1 MGVFDKIK
9 EAIWGKEAE
18 TVPPVRTASVASPA
32 TASPAGSAAVP
43 SSVSPAKPS
52 VVAKAPEAG
61 VPASSPA
68 RSQAPSSD
76 EHPSQ
81 NPPAQA
87 VDVGAILD
95 AAVKRNGQKLEWRR
109 SIVDLMK
116 ALDLDSSL
124 ANRKELAQELNY
136 AGDTNNSATMNV
148 WLHKAL
154 MKKLAENGGKVPA
167 DLAD

>member
-18 TVPPVRTASVASPA
+18 TVPPIRTASAASPA
-32 TASPAGSAAVP
+32 TASPAGSSAVP
-43 SSVSPAKPS
+43 SSVAPAKPS
-52 VVAKAPEAG
+52 VVTKAPEG
-61 VPASSPA
+61 GLPASSPVPSA
-68 RSQAPSSD
+68 SQSLNESP
-76 EHPSQ
+76 PQ
-81 NPPAQA
+81 NPSAQA

-95 AAVKRNGQKLEWRR
+95 AAVKRNGQKLDWRR

-136 AGDTNNSATMNV
+136 AGDTNDSATMNV

>member
-9 EAIWGKEAE
+9 EAIWGKEVE
-18 TVPPVRTASVASPA
+18 TVPVRTASAVAPA
-32 TASPAGSAAVP
+32 TASQARSSAVP

-68 RSQAPSSD
+68 PSQAPSSD
-76 EHPSQ
+76 ENLSK
-81 NPPAQA
+81 NPPTQV

-136 AGDTNNSATMNV
+136 AGDTNDSATMNV

-154 MKKLAENGGKVPA
+154 MKKLAENGGRVPA
-167 DLAD
+167 DLSD

>member
-1 MGVFDKIK
+1 MGVFDKIR

-18 TVPPVRTASVASPA
+18 TAPPVRTASAAAPA
-32 TASPAGSAAVP
+32 TASPARSSAMP

-52 VVAKAPEAG
+52 VVAKAREAG

-68 RSQAPSSD
+68 PSQAPSSD

-81 NPPAQA
+81 NSPAQA

-136 AGDTNNSATMNV
+136 AGDTTDSATMNV